1 MQNILLVWI
10 TPGEPTEHGFALVS
24 SRLLEG
30 FDFDRIDGK
39 ILNMDEMSDE
49 IGDQIQRLY
58 VMLGLEPSESAEAGT
73 LAKLIDQPML
83 GIPDRVVKF
92 GWSV

>member
-10 TPGEPTEHGFALVS
+10 TPGEPTGHGFALVPGS
-24 SRLLEG
+24 LLEG
-30 FDFDRIDGK
+30 FDLDRIDGK
-39 ILNMDEMSDE
+39 ILNMDAMTDE

-73 LAKLIDQPML
+73 LAKVVNRPML
-83 GIPDRVVKF
+83 AIPDRVVKF
-92 GWSV
+92 GWSI

>member
-10 TPGEPTEHGFALVS
+10 TPGEPKQHGFALVS

-39 ILNMDEMSDE
+39 ILNMDELPEE
-49 IGDQIQRLY
+49 IGNQIERLY
-58 VMLGLEPSESAEAGT
+58 VMLGLEPSESAEAGM
-73 LAKLIDQPML
+73 LAKLVNRPML
-83 GIPDRVVKF
+83 AIPDRIIKF